1 MISKWTAGLTP
12 EQKAELE
19 ANYKASALLRE
30 RLKDII
36 TQEVDTQRRN
46 TRKAEAYADAS
57 WAFRQADSIGY
68 ERALFKILSYISDK
82 NVEE

>member
-19 ANYKASALLRE
+19 ATYKASALLRA

-36 TQEVDTQRRN
+36 TKEIETQRRN

-57 WAFRQADSIGY
+57 WAFRQADNIGY
-68 ERALFKILSYISDK
+68 ERALFKILSYISDE